1 MKKSYLVILLVYLI
15 GPVVDAHAQADQI
28 DRDRKKRAQ
37 TGMQF
42 LSISMS
48 PRAAAMGDAMAAVD
62 LASSMAMFYNPATM
76 ASLDGGSAS
85 FGIVDWI
92 ADIGYSSGSIAYSPL
107 GGRYGVFGA
116 TLMAVDYGDLEGTIR
131 ADNEQ
136 GYEVTGD
143 FSPTALAIGVGYAK
157 SLSDRFAIGAN
168 ARYVHQDLGE
178 SVMSADMATQ
188 GNTVSTPVFDFGVLY
203 RTGYRSLTLAM
214 MARNFSP
221 AVKFE
226 EDAFETPLS
235 LNVGASFNMADLM
248 PAAGSMHDLLISV
261 EAGHPR
267 SYAEQIR
274 IGGEYRFMNLLS
286 LRAGY
291 FFPSD
296 EQGLSL
302 GGGLNLSYSGLSL
315 GIDYSYSTFGIFDN
329 VNRFGVLVGF

>member
-1 MKKSYLVILLVYLI
+1 
-15 GPVVDAHAQADQI
+15 
-28 DRDRKKRAQ
+28 DRC
-37 TGMQF
+37 
-42 LSISMS
+42 
-48 PRAAAMGDAMAAVD
+48 
-62 LASSMAMFYNPATM
+62 
-76 ASLDGGSAS
+76 
-85 FGIVDWI
+85 
-92 ADIGYSSGSIAYSPL
+92 
-107 GGRYGVFGA
+107 
-116 TLMAVDYGDLEGTIR
+116 
-131 ADNEQ
+131 
-136 GYEVTGD
+136 
-143 FSPTALAIGVGYAK
+143 
-157 SLSDRFAIGAN
+157 AIGAN

-302 GGGLNLSYSGLSL
+302 GG
-315 GIDYSYSTFGIFDN
+315 
-329 VNRFGVLVGF
+329 